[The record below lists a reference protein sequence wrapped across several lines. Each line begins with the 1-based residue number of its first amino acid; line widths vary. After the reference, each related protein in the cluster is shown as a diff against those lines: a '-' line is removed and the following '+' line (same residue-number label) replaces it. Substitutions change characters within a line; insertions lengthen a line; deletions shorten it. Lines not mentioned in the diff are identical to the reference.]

1 MTPELAA
8 TRPGLLVPGGP
19 ACSGGAGRG
28 VGIVLVGFGGAIGAI
43 SRYLLS
49 GWVNTSIGPG
59 PFAIFVVN
67 VSGAFLIGFITTL
80 TQDRF
85 IVDPHHRAFMTT
97 GILGGYTTFSTWT
110 YETMQMVQNG
120 DYLRAGLNGVG
131 SLVVG
136 LVAVYLGIVA
146 ARLV

>member
-8 TRPGLLVPGGP
+8 TRAGPLAPVVP
-19 ACSGGAGRG
+19 ARSGGVRYC
-28 VGIVLVGFGGAIGAI
+28 VGIMLVGIGGGAGAI

-49 GWVNTSIGPG
+49 GWINVWFGPG
-59 PFAIFVVN
+59 PLAIFVVN
-67 VSGAFLIGFITTL
+67 VTGAFLLGFFMTL

-85 IVDPHHRAFMTT
+85 IVAPDMRRLVAV
-97 GILGGYTTFSTWT
+97 GYLGGYTTFSTWT

>member
-1 MTPELAA
+1 LFRANDVREITAMAA
-8 TRPGLLVPGGP
+8 IWVAL
-19 ACSGGAGRG
+19 
-28 VGIVLVGFGGAIGAI
+28 GGAIGAV

-49 GWVNTSIGPG
+49 GWINTSLGPG

-67 VSGAFLIGFITTL
+67 ISGAFLIGFITTL

-85 IVDPHHRAFMTT
+85 IIDPHHRVFITV

-110 YETMQMVQNG
+110 YETMQLIQNG
-120 DYLRAGLNGVG
+120 EYLRAGLNSGG

-136 LVAVYLGIVA
+136 LVAVYLGIIA
-146 ARLV
+146 ARLI

>member
-1 MTPELAA
+1 MAA
-8 TRPGLLVPGGP
+8 IWV
-19 ACSGGAGRG
+19 A
-28 VGIVLVGFGGAIGAI
+28 FGGAIGAV

-49 GWVNTSIGPG
+49 GWINTSFGPG

-67 VSGAFLIGFITTL
+67 ITGAFLIGFIATD

-110 YETMQMVQNG
+110 YETMQLVQNG
-120 DYLRAGLNGVG
+120 DYLRAGLNAGG